1 MSVTYKSFMQFTDK
15 KLGRQQISYLC
26 YGFTFFFFEA
36 RISPAFYSSGRELL
50 YNIKLT
56 FIKYQ

>member
-26 YGFTFFFFEA
+26 YGFTFFFL
-36 RISPAFYSSGRELL
+36 RQELVL
-50 YNIKLT
+50 P
-56 FIKYQ
+56 FIPLAENCSIT